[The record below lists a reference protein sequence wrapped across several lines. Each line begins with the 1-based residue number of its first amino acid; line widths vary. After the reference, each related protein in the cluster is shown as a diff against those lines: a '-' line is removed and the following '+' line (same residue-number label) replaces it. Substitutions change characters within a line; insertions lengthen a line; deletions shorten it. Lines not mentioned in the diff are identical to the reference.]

1 VATKGSGVFI
11 LDINLLTYETKRED
25 HVYLQGKYIT
35 DLCELSEGLILAAS
49 YSDCSYYV
57 LNLKEH
63 SESFLCKG
71 FSPYAMGLTKL
82 PAYAYAGEDE
92 FPYVLA
98 KEDDYLTVIHVRAGF
113 ALRLVNVPTHNQN
126 HFNQRLAWVSDST
139 FITDEGSYFLAKYRL
154 TDVLF
159 KYLRDVNAWAK
170 VKGLVKY

>member
-1 VATKGSGVFI
+1 LAVATKGSGVFI

-49 YSDCSYYV
+49 YSDCSYY
-57 LNLKEH
+57 LINLKEQ
-63 SESFLCKG
+63 SETFLCKG

-82 PAYAYAGEDE
+82 PDYAYAGEDE

-159 KYLRDVNAWAK
+159 KYLKDINAWA
-170 VKGLVKY
+170 